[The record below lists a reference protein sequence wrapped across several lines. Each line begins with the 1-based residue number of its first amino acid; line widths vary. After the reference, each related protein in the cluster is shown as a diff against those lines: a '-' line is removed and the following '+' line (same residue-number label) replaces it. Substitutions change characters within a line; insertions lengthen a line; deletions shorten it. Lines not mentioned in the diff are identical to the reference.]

1 VRALVRTLRALPSGV
16 WSLGLVSLFMDISSE
31 MIYSLL
37 PVFLVT
43 VLGTSTVTLGVIEGV
58 AEASAAIVK
67 VFSGALSDW
76 LGRRKPLLLLGY
88 GLAACTKPLFALA
101 SGVGLVFAARCVD
114 RVGKGIRG
122 APRDALIADYTPLAM
137 RGAAYGLRQSM
148 DTMGAFI
155 GPLLALL
162 LMAASAD
169 NFRAVFWVAVVP
181 ALVCVGVIIVGVR
194 EPEARETAR
203 LGGSPLAPSEM
214 LKLPLRYWYT
224 VAFGAVL
231 TLARFSEA
239 FLLLRAEDL
248 GLAVTWIPLVMIV
261 MNVAYAGSAY
271 PLGYLSDSVSRRR
284 LLGVGIVLLL
294 LADVIL
300 GLANSAAER
309 PDCRRGPRP
318 PARHCIRDIPSGQ
331 RRCAAHRQRAGRLV
345 MECCGACCDLL
356 CRWRLCADRALR
368 SAVGPSALNRVRSH
382 PVCCASLRTAAI
394 AGSWPRRP
402 VRLPR
407 RRRVSPRRIREW
419 VAR

>member
-1 VRALVRTLRALPSGV
+1 MIRTLRALPPGV

-43 VLGTSTVTLGVIEGV
+43 VLGTSTVALGIIEGV
-58 AEASAAIVK
+58 AEASAAMVK

-101 SGVGLVFAARCVD
+101 SGTGLVFAARWVD
-114 RVGKGIRG
+114 RIGKGIRG
-122 APRDALIADYTPLAM
+122 APRDALIADYTPVAM

-181 ALVCVGVIIVGVR
+181 ALICLGVIVVGVR

-203 LGGSPLAPSEM
+203 VAGSPLARSEM
-214 LKLPLRYWYT
+214 VKLPSRYWYM

-248 GLAVTWIPLVMIV
+248 GLAVTWIPLVLIV

-271 PLGYLSDSVSRRR
+271 PLGYLSDSLSRRG
-284 LLGVGIVLLL
+284 LLALGILLL
-294 LADVIL
+294 LVADVVL
-300 GLANSAAER
+300 ALANSPAWVAAGAVFWGLHMGATQGLLSALIADAA
-309 PDCRRGPRP
+309 PAHLRGT
-318 PARHCIRDIPSGQ
+318 AFGLFHLLSGI
-331 RRCAAHRQRAGRLV
+331 A
-345 MECCGACCDLL
+345 LL
-356 CRWRLCADRALR
+356 CASVLAGWLW
-368 SAVGPSALNRVRSH
+368 SAVGPPATFYAGGVFALIALCGLLSARKR
-382 PVCCASLRTAAI
+382 
-394 AGSWPRRP
+394 
-402 VRLPR
+402 
-407 RRRVSPRRIREW
+407 
-419 VAR
+419 

>member
-214 LKLPLRYWYT
+214 LKLPLRYWHT

-231 TLARFSEA
+231 TLARFSQA
-239 FLLLRAEDL
+239 FLLLRAQDL

-294 LADVIL
+294 LADIIL
-300 GLANSAAER
+300 GLANSAAWVAAGAVFWGLHMGATQGLLSALIADAA
-309 PDCRRGPRP
+309 PGHLRGT
-318 PARHCIRDIPSGQ
+318 AFGIFHLVSGV
-331 RRCAAHRQRAGRLV
+331 ALLIASVLAGWL
-345 MECCGACCDLL
+345 
-356 CRWRLCADRALR
+356 W
-368 SAVGPSALNRVRSH
+368 SAVGPAATFCAGGVFALIALSGLLSAPQR
-382 PVCCASLRTAAI
+382 
-394 AGSWPRRP
+394 
-402 VRLPR
+402 
-407 RRRVSPRRIREW
+407 
-419 VAR
+419 